1 MRIIALLSLVA
12 LAGCIPQAD
21 AEQTP
26 APPAAGK
33 CDAASVQKYLGQK
46 FTVKLAEQIRSET
59 GAAIIRTGFEGD
71 PVTMDYRED
80 RLNLFYNRDMM
91 ITVVSCG

>member
-12 LAGCIPQAD
+12 LAGCIPKAD

-46 FTVKLAEQIRSET
+46 FTAKLAEQIRSET
-59 GAAIIRTGFEGD
+59 GAGTIRTGFEGD

-80 RLNLFYNRDMM
+80 RLNLFYNRDMV

>member
-1 MRIIALLSLVA
+1 MKIVALLSLVA
-12 LAGCIPQAD
+12 LAGCIPKAD

-26 APPAAGK
+26 AAPVAGK

-46 FTVKLAEQIRSET
+46 FTAKLAEQIKSET
-59 GAAIIRTGFEGD
+59 GAVAMRTGFEGD

-80 RLNLFYNRDMM
+80 RLNIFYNRDMV
-91 ITVVSCG
+91 ITVANCG